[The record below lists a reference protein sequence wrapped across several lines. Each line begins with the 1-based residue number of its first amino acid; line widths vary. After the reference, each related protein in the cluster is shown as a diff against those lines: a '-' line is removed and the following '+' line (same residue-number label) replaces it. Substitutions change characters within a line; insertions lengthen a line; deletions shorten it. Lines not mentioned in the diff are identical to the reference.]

1 MSLCGVHQGE
11 AAPLAVFGL
20 LQHEAKLSVLNF
32 GVRKAAAFEE
42 PLPNKAPLLLVT
54 GIRCAPLLCRK
65 FLLLGVQQPAWHSLP
80 SNNARCCSSTVEQC
94 K

>member
-1 MSLCGVHQGE
+1 MAGVTQGE

-32 GVRKAAAFEE
+32 GVRKAAALEE

-54 GIRCAPLLCRK
+54 GVRCARL
-65 FLLLGVQQPAWHSLP
+65 
-80 SNNARCCSSTVEQC
+80 SSAA
-94 K
+94 